1 MAKYRKLSHVVY
13 KCEYHLVFTPKYRFK
28 ILTGAIKD
36 LLEHDI
42 RAICSWK
49 EVEIIEMN
57 IQIDHV
63 HMYISIP
70 PKISVSDFLGILKGK
85 TAIKMFKSYPNLK
98 KKPYWGNHF
107 WSRGYFINTV
117 GMDADLVQR
126 YVKYQEDEEKRQE
139 NESNDFT
146 LF

>member
-1 MAKYRKLSHVVY
+1 M
-13 KCEYHLVFTPKYRFK
+13 VFTAKYRFK
-28 ILTGAIKD
+28 ILTGAIED

-42 RAICSWK
+42 RSICSWK

-126 YVKYQEDEEKRQE
+126 YVKYQETEEKRQE
-139 NESNDFT
+139 NDSTDFT

>member
-1 MAKYRKLSHVVY
+1 M
-13 KCEYHLVFTPKYRFK
+13 VFTPKYRFK

-42 RAICSWK
+42 RSMCSWK
-49 EVEIIEMN
+49 EVDIIEMN

-70 PKISVSDFLGILKGK
+70 PKISGSDFLGILKGK

-126 YVKYQEDEEKRQE
+126 YVKYQETEEKRQE
-139 NESNDFT
+139 NDSTDFT